1 MIFYKVSSNI
11 WNFASSELL
20 LFYSFS
26 YQCHGLRADSYP
38 LCELRCRE
46 EPPCGSYMVNIARRG
61 LNVRK
66 QAARICCASSRG
78 RKTAIRRQWLVTN
91 IGRGFR
97 ELPQDIRRSL
107 WQIYHQDPP
116 INGDFENLRRITVQS
131 SPMTLPGVS
140 NMIVEVRFRSWEFQ
154 RSVPRRRNFCSTKR
168 FA

>member
-1 MIFYKVSSNI
+1 M
-11 WNFASSELL
+11 
-20 LFYSFS
+20 
-26 YQCHGLRADSYP
+26 
-38 LCELRCRE
+38 LCELQRAQNCHKAT
-46 EPPCGSYMVNIARRG
+46 V
-61 LNVRK
+61 
-66 QAARICCASSRG
+66 ASNEHRAWLQG
-78 RKTAIRRQWLVTN
+78 TA
-91 IGRGFR
+91 
-97 ELPQDIRRSL
+97 QDIRRSL